1 VRIKRLDILRC
12 AAILLVLFHHTA
24 VLPSIAQMGFVGV
37 DLFFVLSGFLISGLL
52 YKEYIKRGAISF
64 PRFFVRRGLK
74 IYPAFYVMLV
84 VTFIA
89 QLAAGKLS
97 GWGAYMREIL
107 FVQDYKPGIWIH
119 CWSLGVEEHFYILLP
134 ILLLFLIRFSSEPAN
149 PFRGIPRA
157 FLVVAVMCFVLR
169 VATVYFT
176 PPEAYYGST
185 IATATHLRIDELFF
199 GVLLGYLYSFH
210 REGVDNFMRPT
221 ATRIMIG
228 LGAAVLLS
236 TCFIFPGTGRTFVI
250 FGPTFLY
257 LGFGGLLLLCLYVH
271 DVLPPRLAGPAE
283 KVGTAAAFVGLYS
296 YSIYLWQ
303 GIVGVY
309 AMRGM
314 EKYLHF
320 ELTGFPRFAW
330 YFFGCVIFGI
340 VLARLIEF
348 PVLKLRDRFFPPVTT
363 SVVPPPPV
371 ENPYEALASSKNA

>member
-1 VRIKRLDILRC
+1 
-12 AAILLVLFHHTA
+12 
-24 VLPSIAQMGFVGV
+24 MGFVGV

-52 YKEYIKRGAISF
+52 YKEYHKRGAISF
-64 PRFFVRRGLK
+64 PRFFIRRGLK

-84 VTFIA
+84 VTLIA
-89 QLAAGKLS
+89 QLLAGKLS

-107 FVQDYKPGIWIH
+107 FVQDYAPGIWMH

-134 ILLLFLIRFSSEPAN
+134 ILLLLLIRFSSDAVN
-149 PFRGIPRA
+149 PFRAIPRA
-157 FLVVAVMCFVLR
+157 FLVVAVTCFVLR

-176 PPEAYYGST
+176 PPEAYYGAT
-185 IATATHLRIDELFF
+185 ITTATHLRIDELFF
-199 GVLLGYLYSFH
+199 GVLLGYFYSFH
-210 REGVDNFMRPT
+210 REGLDEFMRPT
-221 ATRIMIG
+221 ANRMRIG
-228 LGAAVLLS
+228 LASAVFLS
-236 TCFIFPGTGRTFVI
+236 TCFIFPGTGRIFVI

-257 LGFGGLLLLCLYVH
+257 LGFGGLLLLCLYVR
-271 DVLPPRLAGPAE
+271 DVLPPRFAGPLE

-303 GIVGVY
+303 GIFGVY
-309 AMRGM
+309 TIRGM

-320 ELTGFPRFAW
+320 ELTGFPRFVF

-340 VLARLIEF
+340 VMARLIEF

-363 SVVPPPPV
+363 SLTPPPPV

>member
-64 PRFFVRRGLK
+64 ARFFVRRGLK

-89 QLAAGKLS
+89 QLAAGKFS
-97 GWGAYMREIL
+97 GWDAYLREIL
-107 FVQDYKPGIWIH
+107 FVQDYKPGIWMH

-134 ILLLFLIRFSSEPAN
+134 ILLLFLIRFSSDSAN
-149 PFRGIPRA
+149 PFRAIPRA

-185 IATATHLRIDELFF
+185 ITTATHLRIDELFF

-228 LGAAVLLS
+228 LAAAVFLS
-236 TCFIFPGTGRTFVI
+236 TCFIFPGTSRTFVI

-257 LGFGGLLLLCLYVH
+257 LGFGGLLLLCLYVR
-271 DVLPPRLAGPAE
+271 DVLPPRFAGPAE

-309 AMRGM
+309 AIRGM